1 MLTAQRVSG
10 HKVAHHL
17 HNDLKIAVQPKS
29 YNNSATAEG
38 RSDKISF
45 KNVEINNSS
54 FGSQIGYKEI
64 LAHFKS
70 DRDLKT

>member
-29 YNNSATAEG
+29 YNNSATAVG

-45 KNVEINNSS
+45 KNLKINNSS
-54 FGSQIGYKEI
+54 FGSHTGYKEI
-64 LAHFKS
+64 LANFKS

>member
-1 MLTAQRVSG
+1 MLTAQRVRG

-17 HNDLKIAVQPKS
+17 HNDLKITVQPKS
-29 YNNSATAEG
+29 YNSATAEG
-38 RSDKISF
+38 RSDKTSF

>member
-64 LAHFKS
+64 LANLKP
-70 DRDLKT
+70 DQDLKT